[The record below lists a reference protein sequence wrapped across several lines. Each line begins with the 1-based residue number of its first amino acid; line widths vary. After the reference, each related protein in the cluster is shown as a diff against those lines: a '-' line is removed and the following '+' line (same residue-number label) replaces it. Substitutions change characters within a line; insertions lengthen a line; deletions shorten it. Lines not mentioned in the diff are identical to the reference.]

1 MDEPIRT
8 GSGRRLDDLTIEA
21 LRAGSLTAEDFRISR
36 EQLDAQAAAAEA
48 GGYGQLAENLRRA
61 AELTGLPN
69 DRVFEIYAMLRP
81 GRATAAELHD
91 LAAQLRRHDMPRVA
105 AFIVEAA
112 DAYDR
117 RGIAKRA

>member
-1 MDEPIRT
+1 MDRTIRS
-8 GSGRRLDDLTIEA
+8 GSGRRLDELTSDA

-48 GGYGQLAENLRRA
+48 GGYRQLAENLHRA

-81 GRATAAELHD
+81 GRATVAELQGLAAEL
-91 LAAQLRRHDMPRVA
+91 RRQDMPRVA
-105 AFIVEAA
+105 AFILEAA
-112 DAYDR
+112 EAYGR